1 MPTVLIT
8 GANRGIGLEFARQ
21 YAAEGWRV
29 FASCR
34 APAEARELDAL
45 AGDSDGAISVHPLD
59 VGDPTSVAG
68 AARVLAGEAIDLL
81 VNNAGLSGPRGIGF
95 GDIDYEA
102 WEEVLRVNVLGPLR
116 VAEAFVD
123 QVARSDGRKIVALSS
138 RMGSIADN
146 SGGGGYIYRSSKA
159 ALNAA
164 MRSLALDL
172 AGRGIACCVFHPGWV
187 KTRMGGPSA
196 AIDVGTSVAGM
207 RKVIAGLSATAS
219 GRFFNYDGAE
229 IPW

>member
-29 FASCR
+29 FATCR
-34 APAEARELDAL
+34 APAEAHELEAL
-45 AGDSDGAISVHPLD
+45 AGTSDGAIGVHPLD
-59 VGDPTSVAG
+59 VADPTSVAA
-68 AARVLAGEAIDLL
+68 AARALAGEAVDLL
-81 VNNAGLSGPRGIGF
+81 VNNAGLYGPRGVSF

-102 WEEVLRVNVLGPLR
+102 WEEVLRVNVLGPIR
-116 VAEAFVD
+116 VADAFVD
-123 QVARSDGRKIVALSS
+123 HVARGDGRKIVALSS

-146 SGGGGYIYRSSKA
+146 TSGGAYIYRSSKA

-207 RKVIAGLSATAS
+207 REVIAGLSARTS
-219 GRFFNYDGAE
+219 GRFYSYDGGE